1 MLIIKAFGSAHVG
14 RVLCLVSSVILHI
27 QVDPLR
33 SLAKNKPEFGAFRV
47 YPPEF
52 AAPQNETPD
61 GKIVTDDNAR
71 IERWGTYWNRCD
83 ICTSRS
89 CPARARWTLPRS
101 LP

>member
-1 MLIIKAFGSAHVG
+1 MWQSGLLIINYCIVDF
-14 RVLCLVSSVILHI
+14 

-83 ICTSRS
+83 LRTLAHWCLSAT
-89 CPARARWTLPRS
+89 RWTLPRS
-101 LP
+101 LA

>member
-1 MLIIKAFGSAHVG
+1 MVPPPGPKLTELTGCCCACS
-14 RVLCLVSSVILHI
+14 C

-71 IERWGTYWNRCD
+71 IERWGTYWNRWD
-83 ICTSRS
+83 ASQAGRQAGTV
-89 CPARARWTLPRS
+89 S
-101 LP
+101 LKLR